1 MIAHRPPARSHGVF
15 AVLTITCPSVPS
27 ATVQTFGRPP
37 PTRPL
42 RDVNLGGL
50 QFRSMG
56 NVGIW
61 MRLVL
66 VCETLTPHPSGH
78 RAKFVS
84 SPSHHHDA
92 KTLAWA
98 RSRLYLAREQS
109 PVPSRLAVLKR
120 AGVFAALHTEP
131 RSSRAVSR
139 ILRSMDFAFI
149 VEKSKC

>member
-1 MIAHRPPARSHGVF
+1 MIAHRPPSRNDGVF
-15 AVLTITCPSVPS
+15 AVQTITCPSVPS
-27 ATVQTFGRPP
+27 ATVPTFGRPP

-42 RDVNLGGL
+42 HDVNLGGL
-50 QFRSMG
+50 QFRPMG

-61 MRLVL
+61 MRVVL

-98 RSRLYLAREQS
+98 WSTLYLAREQS
-109 PVPSRLAVLKR
+109 PVPSRLAVLNR
-120 AGVFAALHTEP
+120 AGVFAALHTE
-131 RSSRAVSR
+131 RGLSRAVSR
-139 ILRSMDFAFI
+139 ILRSMDLAFI
-149 VEKSKC
+149 VEENKC